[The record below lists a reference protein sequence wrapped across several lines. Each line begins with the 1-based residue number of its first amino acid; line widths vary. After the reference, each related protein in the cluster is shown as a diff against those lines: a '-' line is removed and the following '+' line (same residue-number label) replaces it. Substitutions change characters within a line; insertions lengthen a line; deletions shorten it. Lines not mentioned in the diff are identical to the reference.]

1 MRSLFQDIRYGW
13 RMLLKKPGFTMVATL
28 ALALGIGANSA
39 IFSIINAIVLKPLP
53 FDDLDRI
60 VMVWEKAPGPGA
72 ERNSASVANYLD
84 WREQSNSF
92 ENLAIYM
99 YWSANLSGIDT
110 PERVRGIQVSPN
122 LLDAVGIKVALG
134 RNFRPDEDQP
144 GKDNVI
150 ILTHGLWQS
159 RFGGDPNVV
168 GRTANVNGVARAI
181 IGVMP
186 PDVIYPQG
194 AELLAPMAM
203 TPETMRNRNYHGALV
218 VGRLKEGVS
227 IGQAQSDLDAIAG
240 RLEQQYP
247 NTNTGRGVGV
257 FPILEDTVREYKTAM
272 LMMMATVAFVLLI
285 ACANVANLTLARA
298 TGRMKEV
305 ALRLA
310 LGASRGRIIRQ
321 LLTESVI
328 LAFMGGTIGVL
339 LAGWGVETFKVTLP
353 EEAAGIMPGYNHLG
367 VNSRVLVFTLIV
379 SVVTGILFGLAPAI
393 QASKPD
399 LNETLKDGVGKA
411 GVGRHRLR
419 AALVVAEI
427 SMSIVLLTGAGLL
440 IKNFLTILKINPGVN
455 TDNVLTMGIT
465 LPPAKYE
472 NDARRRAFYDELARR
487 ARSLP
492 GVESAALINYAP
504 LGQGD
509 SSSIFLVEGVPDPPP
524 GQQFDGGY
532 RVCTPDYFKT
542 MGVPVVR
549 GREFTEA
556 DTADSHRVI
565 IVNETLAERFWPK
578 GDALGKYIRFG
589 PTRWEV
595 VGVVGDVK
603 RQLLRPITP
612 DFYLPLA
619 QHTWE
624 TMTLV
629 ARTRTQPLA
638 LTAAIRSEIQAI
650 DRDQPVFDVISMAQ
664 VRDRMVMPFR
674 VLGILLS
681 GFGVFALILAA
692 TGIYGVMAYAASQR
706 TREIGVRMALGAKRS
721 DILKLLVVGQGIWM
735 TAIGII
741 IGLAGAIGLTQ
752 VLKGMLFGVSA
763 IELTTFAGVTLLLAA
778 ISLLACYIP
787 ARRAAKVDPMV
798 ALRYE

>member
-1 MRSLFQDIRYGW
+1 MRSLFQDVHYGW
-13 RMLLKKPGFTMVATL
+13 RMLLKKPGFTIVAAL

-39 IFSIINAIVLKPLP
+39 IFSIINASVLKPLP

-60 VMVWEKAPGPGA
+60 VMVWEKAPGQGG
-72 ERNSASVANYLD
+72 ERNSVSVANYLD
-84 WREQSNSF
+84 WREQNNSF
-92 ENLAIYM
+92 VNLAIFM
-99 YWSANLSGIDT
+99 YWSANLSGSDT
-110 PERVRGIQVSPN
+110 PERVRGYQVSPN
-122 LLDAVGIKVALG
+122 LLDALGVKVALG
-134 RNFRPDEDQP
+134 RNFLPDEDQP
-144 GKDNVI
+144 GKDNVV
-150 ILTHGLWQS
+150 ILTHGLWQRS
-159 RFGGDPNVV
+159 FGGDPNVV
-168 GRTANVNGVARAI
+168 GRTANVNGVARTI

-186 PDVIYPQG
+186 PEVNFPVG
-194 AELLAPMAM
+194 VELLAPMAM
-203 TPETMRNRNYHGALV
+203 TPETMGNRTYHTNQV
-218 VGRLKEGVS
+218 IGRLKEGVS
-227 IGQAQSDLDAIAG
+227 VGQAQSDLDAIAG

-247 NTNTGRGVGV
+247 NTNIGRGVGV
-257 FPILEDTVREYKTAM
+257 FPILEDAVREYKTAM

-328 LAFMGGTIGVL
+328 LALMGGTIGVL
-339 LAGWGVETFKVTLP
+339 LAGWGVEAFKATLP
-353 EEAAGIMPGYNHLG
+353 EEAAWGMPGYNHLG

-399 LNETLKDGVGKA
+399 LNETLKDGVGRS

-427 SMSIVLLTGAGLL
+427 SMSLVLLTGAGLL
-440 IKNFLTILKINPGVN
+440 MKNFLTILKINPGVN

-472 NDARRRAFYDELARR
+472 NDAQRRVFYEELMRR

-492 GVESAALINYAP
+492 GVESAALINNLP
-504 LGQGD
+504 MGQSD

-524 GQQFDGGY
+524 GQQFDGGS

-542 MGVPVVR
+542 MGAPVVQ

-556 DTADSHRVI
+556 DTADSSRVI
-565 IVNETLAERFWPK
+565 IVNETLAKRFWPD
-578 GDALGKYIRFG
+578 GDAIGKHIRFAG
-589 PTRWEV
+589 SRWEV

-612 DFYLPLA
+612 DFYVPLA
-619 QHTWE
+619 QLTLE

-629 ARTRTQPLA
+629 ARTQTPPLA
-638 LTAAIRSEIQAI
+638 LTASLRSEIQAI
-650 DRDQPVFDVISMAQ
+650 DRDQPVFDVKAMAQ

-706 TREIGVRMALGAKRS
+706 TREIGVRMALGAKRA
-721 DILKLLVVGQGIWM
+721 DILKLLVVGQGMWM
-735 TAIGII
+735 TSIGII
-741 IGLAGAIGLTQ
+741 IGLAGSIGLAQ
-752 VLKGMLFGVSA
+752 VLKSILFGVNA
-763 IELTTFAGVTLLLAA
+763 IEWAICAGVTLLLAFV
-778 ISLLACYIP
+778 SLLACYIP
-787 ARRAAKVDPMV
+787 ARRAARVDPMV